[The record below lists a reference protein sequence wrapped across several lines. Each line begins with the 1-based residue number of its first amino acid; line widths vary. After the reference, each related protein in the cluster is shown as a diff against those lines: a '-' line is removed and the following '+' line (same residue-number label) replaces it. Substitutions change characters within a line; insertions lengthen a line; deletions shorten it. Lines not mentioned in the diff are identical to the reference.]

1 MGIVGQSGWYVPRYV
16 IEGDTERGIAAA
28 AADLKTWEDP
38 DRYKSVFAVPESAP
52 SGRLLACPVAAWQCG
67 DKERVEGL
75 NLDYKT
81 VELGSETAHWA
92 ELEAAYKHGE
102 PILIY
107 SWEPHWTHAKYDMVE
122 IALPAHNEEAWPL
135 TDWPTDIPFNF
146 GSTTLQERHPEAYQM
161 MSTMRLTNEQQATM
175 ILDVEVHG
183 MKVGKAVRKW
193 MDVNKDIWMAWIPK

>member
-16 IEGDTERGIAAA
+16 IEGDSERGIAAVA
-28 AADLKTWEDP
+28 PDLKTWKDL
-38 DRYKSVFAVPESAP
+38 DKYKSVFAVPESAP
-52 SGRLLACPVAAWQCG
+52 SGRLLACPFAAWQCG
-67 DKERVEGL
+67 DKERVKGL

-92 ELEAAYKHGE
+92 ELEGAYKRGE

-122 IALPAHNEEAWPL
+122 IALPAHSEEAWPL

-175 ILDVEVHG
+175 ILDVDVNG
-183 MKVGKAVRKW
+183 VKLDKAVRKW
-193 MDVNKDIWMAWIPK
+193 MDANKDVWMAWIPK